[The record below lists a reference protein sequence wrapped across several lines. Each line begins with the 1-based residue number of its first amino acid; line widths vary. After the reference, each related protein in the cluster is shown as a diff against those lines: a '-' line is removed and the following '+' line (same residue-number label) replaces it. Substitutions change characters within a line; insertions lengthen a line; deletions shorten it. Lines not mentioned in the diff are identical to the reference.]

1 MKTIKFKVDYK
12 EYKLQMSDIIYDAI
26 THMNDLKP
34 IKKRLKYH
42 IKSNTDKVFDDKI
55 ICKFS
60 YITSKFNNISF
71 NLYYVKD
78 NIFELSEEE

>member
-12 EYKLQMSDIIYDAI
+12 EYKLQMSDIIYDAV
-26 THMNDLKP
+26 THMNQLKT

-42 IKSNTDKVFDDKI
+42 IKSSALSTLNSKT
-55 ICKFS
+55 ICKFN
-60 YITSKFNNISF
+60 YITTKFDNISF

-78 NIFELSEEE
+78 NIFELKEV